1 MAIMSFNLKLKSV
14 EYLERVPRGDRSKVV
29 NRAIEFYS
37 ANKVQDLLDNIEAL
51 QQVITEKSLKL
62 TNFEG
67 CDCKNARPRWGKR
80 LRNFMSRCLGPF
92 L

>member
-14 EYLERVPRGDRSKVV
+14 EYLERVPKGDRSKVV

-51 QQVITEKSLKL
+51 QQVITKQRLKL
-62 TNFEG
+62 AEFGG
-67 CDCKNARPRWGKR
+67 CDCQNARPGWGKR
-80 LRNFMSRCLGPF
+80 VRNSIRRLVPF

>member
-1 MAIMSFNLKLKSV
+1 MPIMAFNLKLKSV
-14 EYLERVPRGDRSKVV
+14 QYLERVPRGQRSKVV

-51 QQVITEKSLKL
+51 QQVITEQGLKL
-62 TNFEG
+62 AEFDTLDMKKSPPG
-67 CDCKNARPRWGKR
+67 WGKTVINSIRR
-80 LRNFMSRCLGPF
+80 LVPF